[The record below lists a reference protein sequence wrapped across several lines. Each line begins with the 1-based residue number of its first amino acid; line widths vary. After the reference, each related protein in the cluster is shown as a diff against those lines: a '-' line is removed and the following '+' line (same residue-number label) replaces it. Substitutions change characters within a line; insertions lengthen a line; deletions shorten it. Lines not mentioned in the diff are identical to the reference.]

1 MSYLNLG
8 VWLLFL
14 VATGYLLSR
23 LRGGEGGGDERGGKG
38 GHYVGGPGFGLM
50 GSGLDVMAV
59 LVCFVSVGYLFGFFG
74 IQYV

>member
-1 MSYLNLG
+1 
-8 VWLLFL
+8 V
-14 VATGYLLSR
+14 YLLAR
-23 LRGGEGGGDERGGKG
+23 IQNMNDDTTERAFNGT
-38 GHYVGGPGFGLM
+38 GPGFGLM